1 MKSKSKDIYY
11 KIKSLNLLRDAADP
25 EHRKIID
32 ETKNNIIKQL
42 SRKRE
47 LSSDEN
53 DLMDQFVKECMG
65 VYDYDLV
72 KEIFENFKSF
82 IKTTPIL
89 KK

>member
-1 MKSKSKDIYY
+1 MAQNNKDIYY
-11 KIKSLNLLRDAADP
+11 KIKSLNLLMDGAN
-25 EHRKIID
+25 EEQIKIID

-42 SRKRE
+42 SRTRE

-82 IKTTPIL
+82 IKTTPII
-89 KK
+89 

>member
-1 MKSKSKDIYY
+1 MAQNNKDIYY
-11 KIKSLNLLRDAADP
+11 KIKSLNLLMDGADD
-25 EHRKIID
+25 EQIKIID

-42 SRKRE
+42 SRTRE
-47 LSSDEN
+47 LSNDEN

-82 IKTTPIL
+82 IKTTPII
-89 KK
+89 

>member
-1 MKSKSKDIYY
+1 MKQNNKDIYY
-11 KIKSLNLLRDAADP
+11 KIKSLNLLMDGADD
-25 EHRKIID
+25 EQIKIID

-42 SRKRE
+42 SRTRE
-47 LSSDEN
+47 LSNDEN

-82 IKTTPIL
+82 IKTTPII
-89 KK
+89 